1 MFQTLFQRYVMI
13 EATPYLI
20 DKRKEITSIQFIIR
34 LKGHR
39 LRFVPGIKVETKFWI
54 DNNKWCKENKQY
66 PDGYLN
72 NIQIK
77 KYKDIIEE
85 VLEEFQK
92 DLVIPTQEVF
102 RKSIQSRIDA
112 INEQEGGFV
121 SDERQKEL
129 DKQEEAKKF
138 ISFAQRFKDS
148 SDRKSNTLRSYQT
161 TINKIK
167 EYEKEKKITLK
178 FEDITM
184 SFYNDLKKHLIDN
197 DCSKNYIGTI
207 FKNILLFMG
216 EAKEQGLCEFE
227 KPKGFV
233 VDSENADTI
242 SLTEEEISKIQ
253 SIIFTEELI
262 REHYPEI
269 KRPNLARKIKS
280 LNVERDRFIIGY
292 CTALRISDYS
302 RIDDYNI
309 EDNLIAIW
317 TRKKDKKVY
326 IPIHHYLQGIINK
339 YNGLKLPKISD
350 QKHNDQLKE
359 ICKISGIDTPIRKT
373 ITKGGERIE
382 AVEPKHKF
390 VTSHTARRS
399 GATNMYRNGIDL
411 LYISRLLGHSKIEQT
426 VKYLK
431 LTTKEL
437 AISLKDN
444 PYFSGK
450 KEEKQEET
458 KKEN

>member
-1 MFQTLFQRYVMI
+1 MI
-13 EATPYLI
+13 EAIPYLI
-20 DKRKEITSIQFIIR
+20 DKRKDITSIQFIIR
-34 LKGHR
+34 IKGHR
-39 LRFVPGIKVETKFWI
+39 LRFVPGIKVETKYWI
-54 DNNKWCKENKQY
+54 DNNRWCKENKQY

-77 KYKDIIEE
+77 KYKEIIED
-85 VLEEFQK
+85 VLGEFQK
-92 DLVIPTQEVF
+92 ELVIPTQEVF
-102 RKSIQSRIDA
+102 KKSIQSKIDS

-121 SDERQKEL
+121 SDLRQKEL
-129 DKQEEAKKF
+129 DIQEEEKKF
-138 ISFAQRFKDS
+138 VSFSQKFKDS
-148 SDRKSNTLRSYQT
+148 SDKKSNTLRSYQT
-161 TINKIK
+161 AINKIK
-167 EYEKEKKITLK
+167 EYEIEKKIILK

-184 SFYNDLKKHLIDN
+184 SFYNDFKKYLTD
-197 DCSKNYIGTI
+197 DGCSKNYIGTI

-227 KPKGFV
+227 KPRGFI
-233 VDSENADTI
+233 VDNENADTI
-242 SLTEEEISKIQ
+242 SLTEEEISQVQ
-253 SIIFTEELI
+253 SVIFTEELI
-262 REHYPEI
+262 RDHYPEI

-280 LNVERDRFIIGY
+280 LNIERDRFIIGY

-326 IPIHHYLQGIINK
+326 IPIHYYLQDIINR

-373 ITKGGERIE
+373 MTKGGVRIE
-382 AVEPKHKF
+382 VVEPKYKF

-399 GATNMYRNGIDL
+399 GATNMYRNGIDI

-431 LTTKEL
+431 ITTKEL

-450 KEEKQEET
+450 KDKL
-458 KKEN
+458 

>member
-1 MFQTLFQRYVMI
+1 MI
-13 EATPYLI
+13 EAIPYLI
-20 DKRKEITSIQFIIR
+20 DKRKDITSIQFIIR
-34 LKGHR
+34 IKGHR
-39 LRFVPGIKVETKFWI
+39 LRFVPGIKVETKYWI
-54 DNNKWCKENKQY
+54 DNNRWCKENKQY

-77 KYKDIIEE
+77 KYKEIIED
-85 VLEEFQK
+85 VLGEFQK
-92 DLVIPTQEVF
+92 ELVIPTQEVF
-102 RKSIQSRIDA
+102 KKSIQSKIDS

-121 SDERQKEL
+121 SDQRQKEL
-129 DKQEEAKKF
+129 DIQEEEKKF
-138 ISFAQRFKDS
+138 VSFSQKFKDS
-148 SDRKSNTLRSYQT
+148 SDKKSNTLRSYQT
-161 TINKIK
+161 AINKIK
-167 EYEKEKKITLK
+167 EYEIEKKMILK

-184 SFYNDLKKHLIDN
+184 SFYNDFKKYLID
-197 DCSKNYIGTI
+197 DGCSKNYIGTI

-227 KPKGFV
+227 KPRGFI
-233 VDSENADTI
+233 VDNENADTI
-242 SLTEEEISKIQ
+242 SLTEDEISQVQ
-253 SIIFTEELI
+253 SVIFTEELI
-262 REHYPEI
+262 RDHYPDI

-280 LNVERDRFIIGY
+280 LNIERDRFIIGY

-326 IPIHHYLQGIINK
+326 IPIHYYLQDIINR

-373 ITKGGERIE
+373 MTKGGIRIE
-382 AVEPKHKF
+382 VIEPKYKF

-399 GATNMYRNGIDL
+399 GATNMYRNGIDI

-431 LTTKEL
+431 ITTKEL

-450 KEEKQEET
+450 KDEL
-458 KKEN
+458 

>member
-1 MFQTLFQRYVMI
+1 MI
-13 EATPYLI
+13 EAIPYLI
-20 DKRKEITSIQFIIR
+20 DKRKDITSIQFIIR
-34 LKGHR
+34 IKGHR
-39 LRFVPGIKVETKFWI
+39 LRFVPGIKVETKYWI
-54 DNNKWCKENKQY
+54 DNNRWCKENKQY

-77 KYKDIIEE
+77 KYKEIIED
-85 VLEEFQK
+85 VLGEFQK
-92 DLVIPTQEVF
+92 ELVIPTQEVF
-102 RKSIQSRIDA
+102 KKSIQSKIDS

-121 SDERQKEL
+121 SDQRQKEL
-129 DKQEEAKKF
+129 DIQEEEKKF
-138 ISFAQRFKDS
+138 VSFSQKFKDS
-148 SDRKSNTLRSYQT
+148 SDKKSNTLRSYQT
-161 TINKIK
+161 AINKIK
-167 EYEKEKKITLK
+167 EYEIEKKMILK

-184 SFYNDLKKHLIDN
+184 SFYNDFKKYLID
-197 DCSKNYIGTI
+197 DGCSKNYIGTI

-227 KPKGFV
+227 KPRGFI
-233 VDSENADTI
+233 VDNENADTI
-242 SLTEEEISKIQ
+242 SLTEDEISQVQ
-253 SIIFTEELI
+253 SVIFTEELI
-262 REHYPEI
+262 RDHYPDI

-280 LNVERDRFIIGY
+280 LNIERDRFIIGY

-326 IPIHHYLQGIINK
+326 IPIHYYLQDIINR

-373 ITKGGERIE
+373 MTKGGVRIE
-382 AVEPKHKF
+382 VIEPKYKF

-399 GATNMYRNGIDL
+399 GATNMYRNGIDI

-431 LTTKEL
+431 ITTKEL

-450 KEEKQEET
+450 KDEL
-458 KKEN
+458 

>member
-1 MFQTLFQRYVMI
+1 MI
-13 EATPYLI
+13 EAIPYLI
-20 DKRKEITSIQFIIR
+20 DKRKDITSIQFIIR
-34 LKGHR
+34 IKGHR
-39 LRFVPGIKVETKFWI
+39 LRFVPGIKVETKYWI
-54 DNNKWCKENKQY
+54 DNNRWCKENKQY

-77 KYKDIIEE
+77 KYKEIIED
-85 VLEEFQK
+85 VLGEFQK
-92 DLVIPTQEVF
+92 ELVIPTQEVF
-102 RKSIQSRIDA
+102 KKSIQSKIDS

-121 SDERQKEL
+121 SDLRQKEL
-129 DKQEEAKKF
+129 DIQEEEKKF
-138 ISFAQRFKDS
+138 VSFSQKFKDS
-148 SDRKSNTLRSYQT
+148 SDKKSNTLRSYQT
-161 TINKIK
+161 AINKIK
-167 EYEKEKKITLK
+167 EYEIEKKIILK

-184 SFYNDLKKHLIDN
+184 SFYNDFKKYLTD
-197 DCSKNYIGTI
+197 DGCSKNYIGTI
-207 FKNILLFMG
+207 FKNILLFMR

-227 KPKGFV
+227 KPRGFI
-233 VDSENADTI
+233 VDNENADTI
-242 SLTEEEISKIQ
+242 SLTEEEISQVQ
-253 SIIFTEELI
+253 SVIFTEELI
-262 REHYPEI
+262 RDHYPEI

-280 LNVERDRFIIGY
+280 LNLERDRFIIGY

-326 IPIHHYLQGIINK
+326 IPIHYYLQDIINR

-373 ITKGGERIE
+373 MTKGGVRIE
-382 AVEPKHKF
+382 VVEPKYKF

-399 GATNMYRNGIDL
+399 GATNMYRNGIDI

-431 LTTKEL
+431 ITTKEL

-450 KEEKQEET
+450 KDKL
-458 KKEN
+458 